1 LTGLRH
7 LTSVGIVAASERA
20 TALRILASVG
30 PTAISALARSLGYPV
45 APMAKRRT
53 SGIQRR
59 SRASET
65 AMSRRIGPSGTSSAL
80 DPRLLIVG
88 GVLVVGAIVLVVV
101 LLFAGGSSQRIG
113 LRQVDN
119 GGTHVTEGQSGGPYS
134 SVPATSGQHW
144 NSATSP
150 GPWGVYT
157 TPQPQE
163 RLLHNLEHG
172 GIVIWYQPALLDA
185 DGVRA
190 LTDYV
195 QQQVRSAKF
204 KVILAPWTGEDFE
217 HPIAVTAWN
226 WLLYLD
232 TADIDQVRSFLD
244 DHYGQ
249 APEPLGGP
257 DQPAQ

>member
-1 LTGLRH
+1 
-7 LTSVGIVAASERA
+7 
-20 TALRILASVG
+20 
-30 PTAISALARSLGYPV
+30 
-45 APMAKRRT
+45 MAKRRT

-65 AMSRRIGPSGTSSAL
+65 AMSRRISPSGTSSAL

-101 LLFAGGSSQRIG
+101 LLFAGGSGQRIG
-113 LRQVDN
+113 QRQVDD
-119 GGTHVTEGQSGGPYS
+119 GQTHIAEGQAGGPYS
-134 SVPATSGQHW
+134 STPATSGQHW

-157 TPQPQE
+157 TAQPQE
-163 RLLHNLEHG
+163 RVIHNLEHG
-172 GIVIWYQPALLDA
+172 GIVIWYQPSQLDA
-185 DGVRA
+185 DGVQA

-195 QQQVRSAKF
+195 EQQVRSAKF
-204 KVILAPWTGEDFE
+204 KVILSPWSGQDFGA
-217 HPIAVTAWN
+217 PIAVTSWN
-226 WLLYLD
+226 WLLKLD
-232 TADIDQVRSFLD
+232 SADIDQVRAFLD

-257 DQPAQ
+257 QQPVQ

>member
-1 LTGLRH
+1 
-7 LTSVGIVAASERA
+7 
-20 TALRILASVG
+20 
-30 PTAISALARSLGYPV
+30 
-45 APMAKRRT
+45 MAKRRT

-59 SRASET
+59 SRASE
-65 AMSRRIGPSGTSSAL
+65 AALSRRISPAGAAGTFDL
-80 DPRLLIVG
+80 RLVIIG

-101 LLFAGGSSQRIG
+101 LLFSGGSSGLIG
-113 LRQVDN
+113 ERQIDN
-119 GGTHVTEGQSGGPYS
+119 GGGHIAEGQTGSGYS
-134 SVPATSGQHW
+134 STPATSGEHW
-144 NSATSP
+144 NTADSP

-172 GIVIWYQPALLDA
+172 GIVIWYQPNQLDA
-185 DGVRA
+185 GGVQA

-195 QQQVRSAKF
+195 QQQVRTAKF
-204 KVILAPWTGEDFE
+204 KVILSPWTGKDFD
-217 HPIAVTAWN
+217 HPIAVTSWN

-232 TADIDQVRSFLD
+232 SADIGQVRAFVN

-257 DQPAQ
+257 AQPAQ

>member
-1 LTGLRH
+1 
-7 LTSVGIVAASERA
+7 
-20 TALRILASVG
+20 
-30 PTAISALARSLGYPV
+30 
-45 APMAKRRT
+45 MAKRRT

-65 AMSRRIGPSGTSSAL
+65 AMSRRISPSGTSSAL

-101 LLFAGGSSQRIG
+101 LLFSGGSAPPPGQ
-113 LRQVDN
+113 RQVDD
-119 GGTHVTEGQSGGPYS
+119 GGGHVADGAVGGPYS

-144 NSATSP
+144 GTPAD
-150 GPWGVYT
+150 WGVYT
-157 TPQPQE
+157 GAAPAIESQVV
-163 RLLHNLEHG
+163 HNLEHG
-172 GIVIWYQPALLDA
+172 GIVIWYQPNLLDA

-190 LTDYV
+190 LTDYA

-204 KVILAPWTGEDFE
+204 KVILSPWTGQDFG
-217 HPIAVTAWN
+217 HPIAVTSWN

-232 TADIDQVRSFLD
+232 SADIDQVRAFLD

-257 DQPAQ
+257 AQPAQ